1 MQSVKKGLD
10 FLENLFRTCKLKC
23 PCQYVDFLISD
34 KTKRKRFDKMSYI
47 FN

>member
-10 FLENLFRTCKLKC
+10 FLEDLFRTGKLKC
-23 PCQYVDFLISD
+23 PFSMFSD
-34 KTKRKRFDKMSYI
+34 KTKRKRFAKMSYI